1 MTTPEAPPA
10 ALWYKIVVCGT
21 CDNVFRE
28 HAGRPTCP
36 TCGGPP
42 IIELFSAEIPLEAP
56 AEAPSGE
63 GEDFDEVDTKAPEA
77 KDAAIAAESAP
88 ALRQES

>member
-1 MTTPEAPPA
+1 MTNEEAPPA
-10 ALWYKIVVCGT
+10 AKWYKIVVCGT

-42 IIELFSAEIPLEAP
+42 MIELFSGEIPLEAP

-63 GEDFDEVDTKAPEA
+63 GKAPASTEG
-77 KDAAIAAESAP
+77 AP
-88 ALRQES
+88 PPKEKAPRRRREPAGSRKEV